1 MHRTGSAS
9 TARRS
14 AARVA
19 GFLAITLVVVGLL
32 APAASALDSP
42 DLAIAKTSDAT
53 GTLSVG
59 DRFSYTLTVSNV
71 GTATAH
77 KVVVQDNLPRGL
89 EVRTVLPAFPGGS
102 CTVTSSQLPPAPPS
116 WSVRCTRDM
125 LDAGDSAAVTFEVA
139 VTADVRCGSVS
150 NTADVDDRDE
160 PTSTRDDNSSSVEH
174 EVACE
179 PSIDLVTT
187 APAYA
192 HVGAS
197 VPFTMKVHNDGEVA
211 LGAVDITGPG
221 CSPVRVGGAADAILS
236 ADEIWTYRCARP
248 VGLSTPDPLT
258 GTATVTAWTDTE
270 QKVSASDAATV
281 RILDPGISI
290 TVTPDPVSGTPG
302 DTITYTYVVSN
313 TGDAPLTDISVDD
326 DRLGHIGDI
335 AQLQPGHDV
344 TLRATRIL
352 SASSPWVTNTATAR
366 GTDPDGHAVSD
377 SADASVTIVAS
388 GSGRGDGTAFTG
400 LDATPAA
407 AIAVL
412 LGLLGAGLLVAT
424 RRRA

>member
-1 MHRTGSAS
+1 MDRKGSGSA
-9 TARRS
+9 TQRS
-14 AARVA
+14 AVRVA
-19 GFLAITLVVVGLL
+19 GLLAITFVLAGLL

-42 DLAIAKTSDAT
+42 DLAITKTSDAA

-59 DRFSYTLTVSNV
+59 DRFSYTLTVTNV

-77 KVVVQDNLPRGL
+77 KVVVQDDLPRGL

-116 WSVRCTRDM
+116 WSVRCTRDV
-125 LDAGDSAAVTFEVA
+125 LDPGESAAVIFEVA
-139 VTADVRCGSVS
+139 VTSDVRCGNVS
-150 NTADVDDRDE
+150 NIADVTGKDE
-160 PTSTRDDNSSSVEH
+160 PASSRDNNSSSVTD

-179 PSIDLVTT
+179 PSIGIVTT

-192 HVGAS
+192 HVGSS
-197 VPFTMKVHNDGEVA
+197 VPFTMKVRNDGKVT
-211 LGAVDITGPG
+211 LGSVDITGPG
-221 CSPVRVGGAADAILS
+221 CSPVRVGGGTDTTLS
-236 ADEIWTYRCARP
+236 AGDVWTYRCARP
-248 VGLSTPDPLT
+248 VGPSTPDPLT

-281 RILDPGISI
+281 RVLDPGISI

-302 DTITYTYVVSN
+302 GIITYTYVVSN
-313 TGDAPLTDISVDD
+313 TGDAQLTDISVDD
-326 DRLGHIGDI
+326 DHLGHVGDI
-335 AQLQPGHDV
+335 AQLQPGHDA

-352 SASSPWVTNTATAR
+352 SANDVWVTNTATAR
-366 GTDPDGHAVSD
+366 GIDPDGRAVSD

-388 GSGRGDGTAFTG
+388 GSGRDDGTAFTG

-412 LGLLGAGLLVAT
+412 LGLLGAGLLVSA